1 MMGAE
6 KPYMPRMKAVLGEDF
21 TKPNPFTR
29 FVRAVWEMTEEGPVA
44 VPAGFNKS
52 SAVSSI
58 ARGNCIIVL
67 PSGTRGFATGME
79 VDVLLLGAEQGV
91 CEWVL

>member
-67 PSGTRGFATGME
+67 PSGTRGYTIGME
-79 VDVLLLGAEQGV
+79 VDILLLRSGTRRS
-91 CEWVL
+91 

>member
-1 MMGAE
+1 
-6 KPYMPRMKAVLGEDF
+6 MKAVLGEDF

-29 FVRAVWEMTEEGPVA
+29 FVRAVWEMTDAGLIA

-67 PSGTRGFATGME
+67 PSGTRGFTTGME
-79 VDVLLLGAEQGV
+79 VDILLLGAEQGAH
-91 CEWVL
+91 EWEL